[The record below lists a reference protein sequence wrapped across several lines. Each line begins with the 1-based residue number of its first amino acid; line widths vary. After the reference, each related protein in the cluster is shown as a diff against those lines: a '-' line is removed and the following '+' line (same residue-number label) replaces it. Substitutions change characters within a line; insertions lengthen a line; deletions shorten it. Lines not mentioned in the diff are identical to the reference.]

1 MATTIRT
8 VFTLLIL
15 VVGLPSPLGPGAARA
30 ADAQALSIGIT
41 QFPHSLHPSI
51 DSMAATSYIHGFT
64 RRPITAYDADWRL
77 TCLLCAELP
86 TLENGEAVIETVPKD
101 IGDGSGRGMAVTYT
115 LPADAQW
122 GDGTPITTADVVFTW
137 EVGRHPDTGFTAAE
151 GFRRILSV
159 DIVDDKTFTLH
170 QDRVSFAYNAI
181 NDFRLLPKHLEAA
194 AFADPATYKAN
205 SLYNR
210 APTTPGL
217 WFGPWRLA
225 DITPGSQVVLERN
238 PHWWGK
244 APAFDRVTVK
254 AVENTAALEAT
265 LLSGGIDM
273 ISGEVGLGADQ
284 ALAFEDRHGD
294 RFAILYQPGLFYEHL
309 DLNLERP
316 VLADRRVRQA
326 LLHAIDRETVVARL
340 FGGKLPVADTSVSP
354 LDWVHDDALSAAAYD
369 PARAKALLD
378 EAGWTPGPDGVR
390 MKDGARLS
398 VVLQTTAGNRTR
410 ERVEQVLQSMWK
422 AVGVEA
428 VIRNEPARVLFG
440 ETTTK
445 RKYDGA
451 VLFAW
456 ISSPEN
462 VPRTTLHCDEIP
474 TAENA
479 WIGQNYTA
487 YCDPEMDALI
497 DAIETELDRDK
508 RQVLWHRLQEIY
520 ARDLPALPLW
530 FKAEPYILPPWLRGV
545 TPTGHMNYSSLW
557 AETWWDA
564 RQGRDGRE

>member
-1 MATTIRT
+1 MATAIRT
-8 VFTLLIL
+8 IFAILIL
-15 VVGLPSPLGPGAARA
+15 VAGLLSPLGPRA
-30 ADAQALSIGIT
+30 AHAAESLSIGIT

-51 DSMAATSYIHGFT
+51 DSMAATSYIHGFI
-64 RRPITAYDADWRL
+64 RRPITAYDADWQL
-77 TCLLCAELP
+77 TCLLCTELP
-86 TLENGEAVIETVPKD
+86 TLENGKAVIETVPKD
-101 IGDGSGRGMAVTYT
+101 VGDGSGRGMAVTYT
-115 LPADAQW
+115 LPANALW

-137 EVGRHPDTGFTAAE
+137 EVGRHPATGFTSAE
-151 GFRRILSV
+151 GFRRILSIDV
-159 DIVDDKTFTLH
+159 LDDKTFTLH
-170 QDRVSFAYNAI
+170 QDRVSFAYNAV
-181 NDFRLLPKHLEAA
+181 NDFRLLPKHLEAD
-194 AFADPATYKAN
+194 AFADPTTYTAN

-238 PHWWGK
+238 PHWWDK
-244 APAFDRVTVK
+244 APAFDRITVK

-273 ISGEVGLGADQ
+273 ISGEVGLGTDQ
-284 ALAFEDRHGD
+284 ALAFEERHGD
-294 RFAILYQPGLFYEHL
+294 RFTVLYRPGLFYEHL
-309 DLNLERP
+309 DLNLDRP
-316 VLADRRVRQA
+316 VLSDRRVRQA
-326 LLHAIDRETVVARL
+326 LLHAIDRKTIVARL

-354 LDWVHDDALSAAAYD
+354 LDWVHDDALAATAYD
-369 PARAKALLD
+369 PARAQSLLD

-390 MKDGARLS
+390 VKDGTRLS

-445 RKYDGA
+445 RKFDGA

-462 VPRTTLHCDEIP
+462 VPRSTLHCDEIP
-474 TAENA
+474 TAENT
-479 WIGQNYTA
+479 WIGQNYTG
-487 YCDPEMDALI
+487 YCDPEMDGLI

-508 RQVLWHRLQEIY
+508 REALWHRLQEIY

-530 FKAEPYILPPWLRGV
+530 FKAEPYILPPWLQGV

-557 AETWWDA
+557 AETWRDA
-564 RQGRDGRE
+564 RPGQNGQE